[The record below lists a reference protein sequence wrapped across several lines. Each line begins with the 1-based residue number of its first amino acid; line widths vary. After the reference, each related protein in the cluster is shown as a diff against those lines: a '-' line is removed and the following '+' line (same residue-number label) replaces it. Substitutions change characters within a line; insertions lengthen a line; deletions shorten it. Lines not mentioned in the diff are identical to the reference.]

1 VEEKQCGLKARRGQR
16 SVIDLKESQMKGST
30 DTQSRVQRVLI
41 VDDHPIV
48 REGLAAVINRE
59 PDLEV
64 CGQAGGLSQAMRLYQ
79 QERPDLVVADVS
91 LEDGNGLELVKELVA
106 QDPGIKVLVQSMHEE
121 SLYAERSL
129 RAGARGYINK
139 EEALAQ
145 IVNAI
150 RLVLRG
156 RVYLSTRMT
165 DRLLHRSV
173 RGFEPERSPIESLSD
188 RELEVFEQIGRG
200 MTTRRI
206 AQNLYLS
213 PKTIETYR
221 ENIKTKLN
229 LKNATE
235 LTQHAVQWVLENR
248 GAERDNSHNGSP
260 TEGTEIRPATVPATL
275 T

>member
-1 VEEKQCGLKARRGQR
+1 
-16 SVIDLKESQMKGST
+16 
-30 DTQSRVQRVLI
+30 
-41 VDDHPIV
+41 
-48 REGLAAVINRE
+48 
-59 PDLEV
+59 
-64 CGQAGGLSQAMRLYQ
+64 
-79 QERPDLVVADVS
+79 
-91 LEDGNGLELVKELVA
+91 
-106 QDPGIKVLVQSMHEE
+106 
-121 SLYAERSL
+121 
-129 RAGARGYINK
+129 
-139 EEALAQ
+139 
-145 IVNAI
+145 VNAI
-150 RLVLRG
+150 RQVLRG
-156 RVYLSTRMT
+156 RVYLSSRMT

-248 GAERDNSHNGSP
+248 GAERDNSRDGNP
-260 TEGTEIRPATVPATL
+260 TEGAEVSPATVPT
-275 T
+275 TP

>member
-1 VEEKQCGLKARRGQR
+1 MQGTITTPG
-16 SVIDLKESQMKGST
+16 
-30 DTQSRVQRVLI
+30 RVQRVLI

-59 PDLEV
+59 VDLEV
-64 CGQAGGLSQAMRLYQ
+64 CGQAGGLSQAMRLFQ

-106 QDPGIKVLVQSMHEE
+106 YDSGIKVLVQSMYEE
-121 SLYAERSL
+121 SLYAERAL

-145 IVNAI
+145 VVNAI
-150 RLVLRG
+150 RQVLRG
-156 RVYLSTRMT
+156 RVYLSSRMT

-200 MTTRRI
+200 ITTRRI

-248 GAERDNSHNGSP
+248 GAERESARREAPPPAEDVSP
-260 TEGTEIRPATVPATL
+260 APTPAPAPAQAVTP
-275 T
+275 

>member
-1 VEEKQCGLKARRGQR
+1 MNGAR
-16 SVIDLKESQMKGST
+16 E
-30 DTQSRVQRVLI
+30 TQSRVYRVLI

-48 REGLAAVINRE
+48 REGLAAIINRE

-64 CGQAGGLSQAMRLYQ
+64 CGQAGGLAQAMRLFQ

-106 QDPGIKVLVQSMHEE
+106 QDAGIKVLVQSMHEE

-129 RAGARGYINK
+129 RAGARGYVNK
-139 EEALAQ
+139 EEAPGQ

-150 RLVLRG
+150 RQVLRG
-156 RVYLSTRMT
+156 RVYLSSRMT

-173 RGFEPERSPIESLSD
+173 RGFEPDRSPIESLSD

-248 GAERDNSHNGSP
+248 TVERNDPGEGVRRSAEESEQVP
-260 TEGTEIRPATVPATL
+260 LPAAAS
-275 T
+275 

>member
-1 VEEKQCGLKARRGQR
+1 
-16 SVIDLKESQMKGST
+16 MKGTTETS
-30 DTQSRVQRVLI
+30 SRVHRVLI

-59 PDLEV
+59 TDLEV
-64 CGQAGGLSQAMRLYQ
+64 CGQAGGLAQAMRLYQ

-106 QDPGIKVLVQSMHEE
+106 QEPGIKVLVQSMHEE

-150 RLVLRG
+150 RQVLRG
-156 RVYLSTRMT
+156 RVYLSSRMT

-248 GAERDNSHNGSP
+248 GNERDEFRGVPHKESLEMESTKVP
-260 TEGTEIRPATVPATL
+260 TAKS
-275 T
+275 

>member
-1 VEEKQCGLKARRGQR
+1 
-16 SVIDLKESQMKGST
+16 MKSNGDASH
-30 DTQSRVQRVLI
+30 RVHRVLI

-48 REGLAAVINRE
+48 RAGLATVINAE

-64 CGQAGGLSQAMRLYQ
+64 CGQAGGMAQAMRLYQ
-79 QERPDLVVADVS
+79 QERPDLVVADIS
-91 LEDGNGLELVKELVA
+91 LEDGNGLELVRELVA
-106 QDPGIKVLVQSMHEE
+106 QDGSIKVLVQSMHDE
-121 SLYAERSL
+121 SLYAERAL

-139 EEALAQ
+139 EEALTQ
-145 IVNAI
+145 IVSAI
-150 RLVLRG
+150 RLILRG
-156 RVYLSTRMT
+156 RVYLSSRMT

-173 RGFEPERSPIESLSD
+173 RGFEPDRSPIESLSD

-200 MTTRRI
+200 VTTRRI

-248 GAERDNSHNGSP
+248 TAERRESAGASP
-260 TEGTEIRPATVPATL
+260 ASGPVSGEDAQRELSAVAT
-275 T
+275 